1 MASLNQMTLIGN
13 IGQDPKIA
21 QSANGLK
28 IASFSVATT
37 ERGYTR
43 QDGTKVEDQTEWHNV
58 VLFGK
63 LAEVAER
70 FLHKGSSVF
79 IQGKLKTRS
88 YDGKDGVKRYMT
100 EVVGGVMQML
110 DPKEKSGQSA
120 NATANQMDYA
130 SASAYNQQAVS
141 RVAQNIGLS
150 GTGDDFVPF

>member
-13 IGQDPKIA
+13 IGQDPKIV

-110 DPKEKSGQSA
+110 DPKEKSVQST

-130 SASAYNQQAVS
+130 AASAYNQQAVS
-141 RVAQNIGLS
+141 RVAQNIGLL
-150 GTGDDFVPF
+150 GTGDDFAPF